1 MGPRPQ
7 VKPRAAVVA
16 MRRPCKEPRAS
27 ALGAKHESP
36 QEQEAREGEQR
47 RERRPEP
54 PPQKAARRGDACHFT
69 LGADG
74 AEAPASS
81 VRLSKF
87 ERARLLGERAC
98 ELAAGREARV
108 PCAGVLDPLVVAT
121 QEFEAGLL
129 DLRLVR
135 CFPDGST
142 ATLSLA
148 RA

>member
-7 VKPRAAVVA
+7 ARPRAAVGA
-16 MRRPCKEPRAS
+16 TRRPGKAPPPPRAAARGAQS
-27 ALGAKHESP
+27 A
-36 QEQEAREGEQR
+36 QEREAGEQEQR
-47 RERRPEP
+47 RERLPEP
-54 PPQKAARRGDACHFT
+54 PPAVAAGGHLI
-69 LGADG
+69 LGQES
-74 AEAPASS
+74 AEPPSAT

-87 ERARLLGERAC
+87 ERVRLLGERAC

-142 ATLSLA
+142 AVLALA
-148 RA
+148 RG